1 MGTHP
6 RSTKVYLLFMLILSA
21 PYFWTDD
28 TQGMSKKSNRE
39 DCLTSISEKSAKDRN

>member
-6 RSTKVYLLFMLILSA
+6 RSTKVKLLFMLILSA

-28 TQGMSKKSNRE
+28 TQGMGKK
-39 DCLTSISEKSAKDRN
+39 KK